1 MGHMNPFRIGFIA
14 LVVAAAMFAIDTVWS
29 PVFTL
34 RITRDFSMPLW
45 ILCAIFGV
53 LQLYLWFATQRR
65 LFLSDAEV
73 SQWGGQLESATP
85 TILELARNQTPVRDI
100 AASVEESHG
109 IPVDVTL
116 RYIIALGQSDADQ

>member
-1 MGHMNPFRIGFIA
+1 MGQMNPFRIGFIA
-14 LVVAAAMFAIDTVWS
+14 LVVAAAMLLIDILWS

-34 RITRDFSMPLW
+34 RITRDFEMPLW

-65 LFLSDAEV
+65 LVLSDAEV
-73 SQWGGQLESATP
+73 SQWGPQLEAVTP
-85 TILELARNQTPVRDI
+85 IILEQARAKRPVREI
-100 AASVEESHG
+100 ATALEESHG

-116 RYIIALGQSDADQ
+116 RYIIALGQTDGAG